1 MLEGFKTLPELL
13 AARPADFSPPGFW
26 ELFESETH
34 ATQSGSCG
42 QRTEAVQ
49 VRRAG
54 GEGRGPVA
62 AAGGGKNK
70 WSLWLPSK

>member
-13 AARPADFSPPGFW
+13 AARPADYSPPGFW

-42 QRTEAVQ
+42 QLTEAVQ
-49 VRRAG
+49 VRGA
-54 GEGRGPVA
+54 GRGGA
-62 AAGGGKNK
+62 WLLLTGGGK
-70 WSLWLPSK
+70 S